1 MQRDLL
7 ICAFGVAQQAGIAA
21 LRQAD
26 PDVERMR
33 QIYDERRKYMIARL
47 REIGFEIKVVPQGAF
62 YVFANARKFTTGSY
76 RFAFDV
82 SNMRMSALLPAWTL
96 EREGKGMYVSPM
108 LIHWRI
114 SKKV

>member
-1 MQRDLL
+1 M
-7 ICAFGVAQQAGIAA
+7 
-21 LRQAD
+21 RQAD
-26 PDVERMR
+26 LDVECMR

-62 YVFANARKFTTGSY
+62 YVFANARKFTTDSY

-114 SKKV
+114 SKKDWTVSIATFLVSASD